1 MAPLKFAA
9 LSSEIDL
16 PFYAALASLKINHD
30 KLDDSPRKVLGQ
42 YELSS
47 TADPSTSCRIQIQET
62 ALTGE
67 E

>member
-1 MAPLKFAA
+1 MAPLRFAA

-16 PFYAALASLKINHD
+16 PFYAALATLKINHD

-42 YELSS
+42 YELNGSNN
-47 TADPSTSCRIQIQET
+47 PSTSCRIQIQEN